1 MIPTNEENNVMTV
14 LKGEQVTSTTC
25 DLNCFLYLKR
35 EQRTIQKINKYL
47 QASLVHAADVSPIRT
62 AASTL
67 NMTAATWLHV
77 SPRL

>member
-1 MIPTNEENNVMTV
+1 MTV

-25 DLNCFLYLKR
+25 DLNFFSLFEMRTDNNLKR
-35 EQRTIQKINKYL
+35 KFINKYL

-67 NMTAATWLHV
+67 NITAVTWLHV